1 MYFEIE
7 SNRINTFVNKV
18 ENDGNSCNGLPSS
31 EEIAP
36 LNEAQVSSPP
46 PYLLLLRFVH
56 SLDTENSISI
66 FAPLCYRHDFPQ
78 DWM

>member
-46 PYLLLLRFVH
+46 PLFAAASLRSFIGH
-56 SLDTENSISI
+56 
-66 FAPLCYRHDFPQ
+66 
-78 DWM
+78 